1 MAIKYEKTKSDNK
14 LDRKTKEN
22 SKADM
27 KADKAGAARSAN
39 AMPKKGKGWAKSKG
53 GGVLGC

>member
-14 LDRKTKEN
+14 LDKRTKEN
-22 SKADM
+22 SRADM
-27 KADKAGAARSAN
+27 KADKAGARRSVN
-39 AMPKKGKGWAKSKG
+39 AMPKGKGWAKSKG